1 MSKKV
6 GMFLDI
12 LLMRGASIIFNP
24 VGLESTESTCWP
36 SMLNMTHDHFSFIRL
51 NRLMCS
57 QVDMFAVDT
66 LPMEME
72 VSSPNVAAAQP
83 TVPQQMAQPDL
94 PQPAVTPGVTQPVQP
109 LAVPPAVAPM
119 ATGEMV
125 PAKPAAAPVAQPV
138 QQMGV
143 PVPVPHAVAPTQP
156 AATAMVP
163 VQPLQQPLAVAAA
176 PMVPVQPLQQP
187 LAVAAAP
194 MVPVQPLQPAAPTA
208 NVAPKPAQPLAA
220 RPAQPSPPVVAVQP
234 LQPAAPTANV
244 APEPAQPLAAQ
255 PAQPAAPV
263 VPVQPLEPAAPTA
276 NVAPEPAQPLAV
288 QPAQPAAPVVPVQPL
303 EPAAP
308 TANVAEP
315 AQPLASVVK
324 PLPVAQQSQEQNAQQ
339 PAATAAAKKE
349 EEQADKDLQAMGWL
363 TAKSCR
369 PQASPH
375 GTSGAVHVAD
385 GSANQ
390 ADALRRQKSQVFQPP
405 QGAPPQISPK
415 QEFAV
420 PRPPA
425 KLQPQLQ
432 IPQPLAAQSSKQQLM
447 DAEYSRRAA
456 ANLLG
461 RLKKNPSRLNGLP
474 SLRKMVFEEDKKND
488 LISMLCENGGCLEQV
503 QVHLQQQ
510 EERGRVFSAKKKAL
524 RWTKKQM
531 EDAYGPD
538 ADKVM
543 KYKESV
549 GMTEEDENCPDG
561 LVYLIAQREDEE
573 DDYTRSGWDVL
584 RGSFQEEHILSA
596 ILAGMVKFHM
606 GNETVFCRMD
616 DFFTLRHFDEY
627 RQSSGD
633 PGQCG

>member
-1 MSKKV
+1 
-6 GMFLDI
+6 
-12 LLMRGASIIFNP
+12 MRGASIIFNP

-176 PMVPVQPLQQP
+176 PMVPVQPLQ
-187 LAVAAAP
+187 
-194 MVPVQPLQPAAPTA
+194 PAAPTA

-244 APEPAQPLAAQ
+244 APEPAQPLAA
-255 PAQPAAPV
+255 
-263 VPVQPLEPAAPTA
+263 
-276 NVAPEPAQPLAV
+276 